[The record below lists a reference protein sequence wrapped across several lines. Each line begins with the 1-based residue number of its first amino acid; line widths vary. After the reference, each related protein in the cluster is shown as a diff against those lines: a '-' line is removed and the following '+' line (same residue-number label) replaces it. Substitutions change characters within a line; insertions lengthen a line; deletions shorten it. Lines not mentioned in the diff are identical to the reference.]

1 MIRRPPRSTP
11 KPSSAASDVYK
22 RQNYYFES
30 ALSPY
35 VVMVD
40 LNKIDFAPGSGVRSV
55 ALEGEEGF
63 KLQGEINN
71 AFKPTQ
77 PIAYLAPEKKGA

>member
-1 MIRRPPRSTP
+1 
-11 KPSSAASDVYK
+11 
-22 RQNYYFES
+22 
-30 ALSPY
+30 
-35 VVMVD
+35 MVD
-40 LNKIDFAPGSGVRSV
+40 LHKIDFAPGSGVRSV

-71 AFKPTQ
+71 VFKPTQ

>member
-1 MIRRPPRSTP
+1 
-11 KPSSAASDVYK
+11 
-22 RQNYYFES
+22 
-30 ALSPY
+30 
-35 VVMVD
+35 
-40 LNKIDFAPGSGVRSV
+40 V